1 MHDELVPY
9 AYWAVQSVQQ
19 LANRLVLP
27 LDMPHLGQNKML
39 RLLRHYRLTVGSD
52 ACGSKDRVVG
62 CIVATAFVES

>member
-27 LDMPHLGQNKML
+27 LDMPHLGQNEML
-39 RLLRHYRLTVGSD
+39 RLSKHYRLTVRSNASGSE
-52 ACGSKDRVVG
+52 DRVVG
-62 CIVATAFVES
+62 

>member
-39 RLLRHYRLTVGSD
+39 RLLRHCRLTVGSD
-52 ACGSKDRVVG
+52 ACRSKNRVVG
-62 CIVATAFVES
+62 